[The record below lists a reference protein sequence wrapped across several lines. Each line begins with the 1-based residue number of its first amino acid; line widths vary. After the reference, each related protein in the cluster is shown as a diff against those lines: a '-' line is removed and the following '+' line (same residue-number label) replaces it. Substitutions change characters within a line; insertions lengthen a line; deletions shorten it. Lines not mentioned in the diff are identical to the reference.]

1 MMGENTRRVAKII
14 SFEVS
19 SVDEMIK
26 KDVYLVNTH
35 TQGYI
40 FLQKKTLLGYIPS
53 LF

>member
-26 KDVYLVNTH
+26 MDVYLVNTH
-35 TQGYI
+35 THKVTFFYR
-40 FLQKKTLLGYIPS
+40 KKH
-53 LF
+53 F

>member
-26 KDVYLVNTH
+26 MDVYLVNTH
-35 TQGYI
+35 TRLH
-40 FLQKKTLLGYIPS
+40 FSTEKTLLGYIPS